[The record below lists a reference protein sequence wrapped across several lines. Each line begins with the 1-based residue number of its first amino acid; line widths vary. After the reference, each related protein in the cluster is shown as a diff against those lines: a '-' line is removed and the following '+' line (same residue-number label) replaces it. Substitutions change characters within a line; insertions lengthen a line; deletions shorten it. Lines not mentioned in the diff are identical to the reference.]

1 MTLNELTYQVIE
13 AVRPEL
19 HDDDVLDLRYIKDL
33 IHNQRALWIRNEL
46 NKDRDIPEE
55 IIQDLGCVEIEA
67 ASTTECCDFSSE
79 CKVMRTVLKIPK
91 PITLHHREAIER
103 IGPTDFTKKS
113 YSIKDYKEVVFF
125 GNGKFNRN
133 MIAAYYRNDRIYLY
147 SKDATVD
154 LLEHINIRLVA
165 SDPTEAAKFNHCT
178 GDPCYTDDSEYPLS
192 DYMWNYMKEMIIKQ
206 VLLKYQLSNDTTN
219 DANNTISGE
228 K

>member
-147 SKDATVD
+147 SKDATAD

-206 VLLKYQLSNDTTN
+206 VLLKSQLANDTTN